1 MKFGTALISILVV
14 GLLACVSSAYA
25 VTSPYVIEKQHALEE
40 TEWTDS
46 FSIEQ
51 FDPSWG
57 TLYRIEIFLEA
68 RTTGFA
74 GWENKSTSRGATVT
88 VDFESKVSAD
98 APSWATISKKMTDG
112 PVVDVLTTY
121 DGVTDYDGDSGGTRN
136 YDSGIVSAA
145 PLVINDGDAGWGAIA
160 AAYTGPGT
168 VNMPVYTTSD
178 ANLNAVGGNVL
189 AEFRQ
194 ESYAKVTVQ
203 YHFRPVPEPA
213 SLAACLLGLAG
224 MGAFAV
230 RKRR

>member
-25 VTSPYVIEKQHALEE
+25 VTSPYVIEKQHAIEE

-98 APSWATISKKMTDG
+98 APSWMCSPHTTESPTMTE
-112 PVVDVLTTY
+112 
-121 DGVTDYDGDSGGTRN
+121 
-136 YDSGIVSAA
+136 I
-145 PLVINDGDAGWGAIA
+145 
-160 AAYTGPGT
+160 
-168 VNMPVYTTSD
+168 
-178 ANLNAVGGNVL
+178 
-189 AEFRQ
+189 
-194 ESYAKVTVQ
+194 
-203 YHFRPVPEPA
+203 PA
-213 SLAACLLGLAG
+213 GLAT
-224 MGAFAV
+224 MTAAL
-230 RKRR
+230 